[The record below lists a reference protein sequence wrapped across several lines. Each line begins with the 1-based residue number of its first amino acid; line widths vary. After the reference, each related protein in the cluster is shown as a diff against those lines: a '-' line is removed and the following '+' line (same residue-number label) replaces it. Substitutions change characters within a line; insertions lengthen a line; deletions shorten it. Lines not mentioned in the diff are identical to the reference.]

1 MRGLWLY
8 LDTSVINFLFAEDS
22 PEKKEV
28 THRFFNHHVGSGEY
42 KVFVS
47 DLVIREI
54 TRTPDSA
61 QRERLLAVIRDH
73 SLGVLD
79 STKIADEI
87 QTLAVAYVKSGV
99 FPQKKLE
106 DSLHVAL
113 ATVSG
118 MDFLLSWNYRHL
130 ANVNKEMLVQA
141 VNLRLGYLKTPR
153 MTTPMEVLHDDD

>member
-1 MRGLWLY
+1 LRLY

-28 THRFFNHHVGSGEY
+28 TRRFFDRHVESGEY
-42 KVFVS
+42 EVFVS

-54 TRTPDSA
+54 TRTSDPA
-61 QRERLLAVIRDH
+61 QRERLLSVIRDY

-79 STKIADEI
+79 SAEFSGEI
-87 QTLAVAYVKSGV
+87 QPLAGAYLESGV
-99 FPQKKLE
+99 FPRRKLD

-113 ATVSG
+113 ATVAG

-141 VNLRLGYLKTPR
+141 DNLRLGYVKTPR